1 MSIRPAIVDN
11 HGTQPCL
18 DPVALGR
25 AMERI
30 CNGHAPSLTER
41 VVRAL
46 AKLRTKIAR

>member
-1 MSIRPAIVDN
+1 MSIRPATVDN

-30 CNGHAPSLTER
+30 CNGHVPSLAQR
-41 VVRAL
+41 AARAL
-46 AKLRTKIAR
+46 ANLRKKLAR